1 MAKRKKTLAEL
12 YVFNENQILSVME
25 SITVHI
31 KQLKSD
37 LKYLNRK
44 IAQANYINDPRN
56 KTDETKDKIFTTT
69 FERKECTLQ
78 DLIDIHIEKK
88 HKISKLNNLH
98 THYQILNDK
107 QRCLEENLDSPMKL
121 IRAKELVTKLNRLI
135 LSWEHNGRKTY
146 DDPRL

>member
-1 MAKRKKTLAEL
+1 MTHE
-12 YVFNENQILSVME
+12 
-25 SITVHI
+25 I
-31 KQLKSD
+31 KQMKQ
-37 LKYLNRK
+37 K
-44 IAQANYINDPRN
+44 IKFLQQH
-56 KTDETKDKIFTTT
+56 

-98 THYQILNDK
+98 THYQKLNDK

-121 IRAKELVTKLNRLI
+121 IRAKEIVTKLNRLI

-146 DDPRL
+146 D

>member
-12 YVFNENQILSVME
+12 YVFNERQLLSVME

-31 KQLKSD
+31 KLLKSD
-37 LKYLNRK
+37 LKYLDRK
-44 IAQANYINDPRN
+44 IFVANKINDENLTIRFED
-56 KTDETKDKIFTTT
+56 KDCTK
-69 FERKECTLQ
+69 Q
-78 DLIDIHIEKK
+78 DLLTLHMERK
-88 HKISKLNNLH
+88 HKISRLNNLH
-98 THYQILNDK
+98 THYQKLNDK

>member
-12 YVFNENQILSVME
+12 YVFKEKELLIVME
-25 SITVHI
+25 SIKVHI
-31 KQLKSD
+31 KLLKSD
-37 LKYLNRK
+37 LKYLNTK

-56 KTDETKDKIFTTT
+56 KTNETKDKIFTIT

-88 HKISKLNNLH
+88 HKITNLNRLH
-98 THYQILNDK
+98 THYQKLNDK

-135 LSWEHNGRKTY
+135 LSWEYNGRKTY
-146 DDPRL
+146 D

>member
-44 IAQANYINDPRN
+44 IRRN
-56 KTDETKDKIFTTT
+56 RRYF
-69 FERKECTLQ
+69 
-78 DLIDIHIEKK
+78 
-88 HKISKLNNLH
+88 
-98 THYQILNDK
+98 
-107 QRCLEENLDSPMKL
+107 
-121 IRAKELVTKLNRLI
+121 
-135 LSWEHNGRKTY
+135 
-146 DDPRL
+146 